1 MKVSGIFLLIAI
13 FSGFS
18 GPRCGAAVYHS
29 NGSAAN
35 VQQIHDT
42 QAVDGDTITLPA
54 GTFIWVS
61 GVDITKAVTIQ
72 GQGIGATVIRDANQS
87 GPDINFSLVANK
99 LSRLTGIEV
108 QDGGRGSASDVI
120 RAQGTNT
127 DGGRFRMDHC
137 KMNDVNGYTTMETVI
152 GVIDHNSFI
161 CVSHECAVRI
171 WGTFWNGGS
180 GFGDESWAAAT
191 NFGSDKFLFIED
203 NNFEQRGPPPRR
215 PAATDSFAGARFV
228 FRHNR
233 VSDCTV
239 QTHGTETSGRY
250 RGNRALEVYNNT
262 FQGTDRNRFVG
273 GLRSGT
279 CLFHDNTISGYWT
292 GSTVFS
298 CDNYRDLWTFD
309 PWGGADGTNP
319 WDVNS
324 GPFYSGTA
332 AAGGD
337 LTVRVSGNPWT
348 TNQWAGYTIRK
359 DNGGSNNGGFA
370 GILSNTSNTIT
381 FAGADFG
388 ANLNFNVGDTF
399 KIYRVVQALDQPG
412 RARGSLIT
420 GGSDP
425 NVPPGWNDQVTE
437 PCYSW
442 NNIAGGT
449 QSVGFYG
456 SEYTIRPGEHYF
468 NETPMPGY
476 TPYTYPHPLVTGTG
490 TPTPTPTGTPTP
502 TPSPTSTATVT
513 PPATP
518 TSTPRPTA
526 TPAPSATISPTP
538 GPTATPTPSPT
549 ATPVPG
555 GNPPTDFNHDGHPDY
570 LLYNAGTRQTAVWYL
585 NNNAY
590 IGGAYAPTLPVGWRV
605 IDVADFNRDSYSD
618 YALFAP
624 NTNQTALWYLS
635 GPTFIG
641 STYGPTLPNGWEFV
655 GTADFNGDNKP
666 DYVLYNAGTRQTAVW
681 YMDNNVHV
689 GGGYGPT
696 LPPGWNLIGVADF
709 NGDGHPDYAVVY
721 ASTGQTV
728 IGYLSGLTLIGAALG
743 PTIPGGWA
751 LVATADFNG
760 DGNPDYTL
768 YQASTRQTAIW
779 YLNNNVHVGEA
790 YGPTLPAGWILAAP

>member
-35 VQQIHDT
+35 VQQIHNT

-61 GVDITKAVTIQ
+61 GVHITKAVTIQ

-161 CVSHECAVRI
+161 CVSHECTVRI

-180 GFGDESWAAAT
+180 GFGDKSWAAAT

-203 NNFEQRGPPPRR
+203 NDFEQHGPPPRR

-228 FRHNR
+228 FRYNR

-332 AAGGD
+332 VAGGD

-348 TNQWAGYTIRK
+348 TDQWAGYTIRK

-381 FAGADFG
+381 FAGAAFG

-412 RARGSLIT
+412 RAGGSLIT
-420 GGSDP
+420 GSDP

-476 TPYTYPHPLVTGTG
+476 TPYIYPHPLVSAEGVG
-490 TPTPTPTGTPTP
+490 GA
-502 TPSPTSTATVT
+502 SPRAAV
-513 PPATP
+513 
-518 TSTPRPTA
+518 
-526 TPAPSATISPTP
+526 
-538 GPTATPTPSPT
+538 
-549 ATPVPG
+549 
-555 GNPPTDFNHDGHPDY
+555 TDFNSDGHPDY
-570 LLYNAGTRQTAVWYL
+570 VLQNAGTRQTAIWYL
-585 NNNAY
+585 NNNFYVA
-590 IGGAYAPTLPVGWRV
+590 GAYGPTLVAGWALRGL
-605 IDVADFNRDSYSD
+605 ADFNRDSHSD
-618 YALFAP
+618 YALFAR
-624 NTNQTALWYLS
+624 NTNQTAFWYLS
-635 GPTFIG
+635 GPRFIG
-641 STYGPTLPNGWEFV
+641 SAYGPTLPNGWEFV

-666 DYVLYNAGTRQTAVW
+666 DYVLYNANTRQTAIW
-681 YMDNNVHV
+681 YMNNNVHI

-696 LPPGWNLIGVADF
+696 IPPGWDLIGVADF
-709 NGDGHPDYAVVY
+709 NGDGHPDYAVIY
-721 ASTGQTV
+721 AGTGVTA
-728 IGYLSGLTLIGAALG
+728 IGYLSGLTLVGAASG
-743 PTIPGGWA
+743 PTLPGGWA

-760 DGNPDYTL
+760 DGKPDYVL
-768 YQASTRQTAIW
+768 YNAGPRQTAIW
-779 YLNNNVHVGEA
+779 YLNNNVFVGSA
-790 YGPTLPAGWILAAP
+790 YGPTLPNGWSLIAP